1 MPPKNSSSSSSSSPP
16 RSSSSPQNQ
25 QQQKQR
31 STSRSSNNNKPKL
44 HSAQVMS
51 NDFKFYNHEESDGDD
66 MNDIDD
72 YFSHDRYR
80 SGASSKQLRL
90 ELFPIPSTTHQNNN
104 SNTDISNK
112 TSEDAAPS
120 SSSSPS
126 SSSHQK
132 QTSETPGEEEQQQQ
146 KLFLKICDNPLDED
160 EKKVLREMQ
169 NDSMYSPGTFQE
181 DEDALKKDDGLVERW
196 CQEITDRTRI
206 KKLVIPC
213 ENGVDRYGL
222 IIDRQVMFRF
232 DALEECTG
240 LEKEIKAFVLYR
252 KQQVLKQEIGIKTNK
267 NNNKSDDDKQNN
279 NKKVISTASS
289 ITGASKKKVA
299 KKETVKK
306 VSVGKKK

>member
-1 MPPKNSSSSSSSSPP
+1 MPPKNSSSSSSPP
-16 RSSSSPQNQ
+16 RSSSS
-25 QQQKQR
+25 
-31 STSRSSNNNKPKL
+31 RSSNNKPKL

-51 NDFKFYNHEESDGDD
+51 NDFKFYNHEESDGED

-90 ELFPIPSTTHQNNN
+90 ELFTIPSSTHQNNI
-104 SNTDISNK
+104 SNNK

-120 SSSSPS
+120 SSSPAS
-126 SSSHQK
+126 SSQK
-132 QTSETPGEEEQQQQ
+132 QTETSNDEEQ
-146 KLFLKICDNPLDED
+146 KLYLKICDNPLDED

-232 DALEECTG
+232 DAFEECTG

-252 KQQVLKQEIGIKTNK
+252 KQQVLKQEIGKTNSK
-267 NNNKSDDDKQNN
+267 NNNNNKSDDNKN
-279 NKKVISTASS
+279 NKKAMSTASS
-289 ITGASKKKVA
+289 TTGASKKKVA